1 MACGSSV
8 TPAARVASARP
19 PAECALFQRL
29 NGSNVGKAHT
39 RRGRGRCTA
48 RAGAG
53 KNDYATDVQT
63 PHLDAFAE
71 RSCVF
76 DNHWI
81 GSAPCM
87 PARRD
92 ILTGRYNF
100 LERPWGPIEPFD
112 VTLPQCLRAQ
122 GAFCHIT
129 TDHCHYLRT
138 GGEGYLQEFNTWDY
152 YRGQEGDPWVSR
164 IDEPDNMPETFY
176 GRVREQY
183 QKNRQLWPNEEDMP
197 SPKTF
202 QSACDWIDGNAGA
215 DDFFLMVEAFDPHE
229 PFDVPDK
236 YMEMYG
242 GEEGLDRDYF
252 EIPLYKRVSDTDV
265 TPEAKAYIQ
274 RRYKALV
281 TMTDRWFGKL
291 IDTLEAN
298 DMLDD
303 TLVMVTT
310 DHGYFLCGSTAYIDE
325 MEAALPDAP
334 LPEQARLCQLLA
346 LQYESRGDHPRAD
359 EYHARAKKAF
369 ERALKQ

>member
-1 MACGSSV
+1 M
-8 TPAARVASARP
+8 
-19 PAECALFQRL
+19 
-29 NGSNVGKAHT
+29 
-39 RRGRGRCTA
+39 
-48 RAGAG
+48 
-53 KNDYATDVQT
+53 
-63 PHLDAFAE
+63 
-71 RSCVF
+71 
-76 DNHWI
+76 
-81 GSAPCM
+81 
-87 PARRD
+87 
-92 ILTGRYNF
+92 
-100 LERPWGPIEPFD
+100 
-112 VTLPQCLRAQ
+112 
-122 GAFCHIT
+122 
-129 TDHCHYLRT
+129 
-138 GGEGYLQEFNTWDY
+138 
-152 YRGQEGDPWVSR
+152 SR
-164 IDEPDNMPETFY
+164 IDEPTNMPETFY
-176 GRVREQY
+176 RRVREQY
-183 QKNRQLWPNEEDMP
+183 QKNRQLWPREEDMP
-197 SPKTF
+197 RPKTF
-202 QSACDWIDGNAGA
+202 QSACDWIEDNKGH

-229 PFDVPDK
+229 PFDVPDE